1 LFCDEASLR
10 VAATLA
16 FSNVAGFNV
25 RTGTKRN
32 RRMDG
37 QIERAVWREASLT
50 VVLYHRNHYQMC
62 LGCHVPPDSRTP
74 RFIYPAVYE
83 TSEDIIARG
92 PTSFF
97 DTCASAVSDILN
109 ISLCSPLFVVEFDLQ
124 CVGYT
129 TELTVHPCSCQMCRG
144 GELMVKLDEQ
154 VN

>member
-1 LFCDEASLR
+1 MARSKSD
-10 VAATLA
+10 
-16 FSNVAGFNV
+16 
-25 RTGTKRN
+25 
-32 RRMDG
+32 RRPVSQEPLSDVSG
-37 QIERAVWREASLT
+37 L
-50 VVLYHRNHYQMC
+50 
-62 LGCHVPPDSRTP
+62 PRTP

-154 VN
+154 VY